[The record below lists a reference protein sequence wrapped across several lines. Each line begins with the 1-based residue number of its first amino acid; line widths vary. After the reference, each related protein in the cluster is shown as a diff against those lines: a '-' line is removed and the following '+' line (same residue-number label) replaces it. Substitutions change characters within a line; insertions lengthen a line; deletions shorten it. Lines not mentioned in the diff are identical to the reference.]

1 LASPSNKFAGL
12 PRPDLPHSD
21 TGASIPGWHVICS
34 PPTGV
39 RKGRTKGQS
48 VKIVIPSIDLKDQP
62 VALGN
67 SFHVVQLQREV
78 AMKAFFGAMFGAAML
93 LAPASGAFAAGG
105 YIQASSEEDQI
116 VKEPN
121 KPQLV
126 TMASTDAAKGIK
138 NVKGVVQLDQSG
150 TYFTIVGVQVGSRG
164 GTGLVRLWFQTNGKD
179 VDNSNC
185 EQLVAAP
192 EFTTVMISQGVG
204 EYKKGD
210 KVNAMISGSAA
221 GIGLVYKKPTGE
233 PAVPSVIFSA
243 WKID

>member
-1 LASPSNKFAGL
+1 MKVFLSATFASAVVLASTS
-12 PRPDLPHSD
+12 
-21 TGASIPGWHVICS
+21 
-34 PPTGV
+34 
-39 RKGRTKGQS
+39 
-48 VKIVIPSIDLKDQP
+48 
-62 VALGN
+62 
-67 SFHVVQLQREV
+67 
-78 AMKAFFGAMFGAAML
+78 
-93 LAPASGAFAAGG
+93 AFAAGG
-105 YIQASSEEDQI
+105 YIQASSEVDQI

-126 TMASTDAAKGIK
+126 TMNSTDAAKGIK
-138 NVKGVVQLDQSG
+138 NDKGTIILNETG

-179 VDNSNC
+179 ADNSNC
-185 EQLVAAP
+185 EQEVPTASY
-192 EFTTVMISQGVG
+192 TTVMISQGVG

-221 GIGLVYKKPTGE
+221 GIGLVYKKPSGE

>member
-1 LASPSNKFAGL
+1 
-12 PRPDLPHSD
+12 
-21 TGASIPGWHVICS
+21 
-34 PPTGV
+34 
-39 RKGRTKGQS
+39 
-48 VKIVIPSIDLKDQP
+48 
-62 VALGN
+62 
-67 SFHVVQLQREV
+67 
-78 AMKAFFGAMFGAAML
+78 MKAIVSAAFMSAMF
-93 LAPASGAFAAGG
+93 LAWSGGAFAAGG
-105 YIQASSEEDQI
+105 YLQASSEEDQI
-116 VKEPN
+116 VKQPN
-121 KPQLV
+121 KPQMV

-138 NVKGVVQLDQSG
+138 NNKGMVTLDQTG

-185 EQLVAAP
+185 EQMVPNAD
-192 EFTTVMISQGVG
+192 FTTVMISQGVG

-221 GIGLVYKKPTGE
+221 GIGLVYKKPAGE

>member
-1 LASPSNKFAGL
+1 
-12 PRPDLPHSD
+12 
-21 TGASIPGWHVICS
+21 
-34 PPTGV
+34 
-39 RKGRTKGQS
+39 
-48 VKIVIPSIDLKDQP
+48 
-62 VALGN
+62 
-67 SFHVVQLQREV
+67 
-78 AMKAFFGAMFGAAML
+78 MKAILSTTFVSAVL
-93 LAPASGAFAAGG
+93 LATATGAFAAGG
-105 YIQASSEEDQI
+105 YIQASSEVDQI

-126 TMASTDAAKGIK
+126 TMNSTDAAKGIK
-138 NVKGVVQLDQSG
+138 NTNGVVILDQSG

-179 VDNSNC
+179 ADNSNC
-185 EQLVAAP
+185 EQQVP
-192 EFTTVMISQGVG
+192 TPDFTTVMISQGVG

-221 GIGLVYKKPTGE
+221 GIGLVYKKPAGE

>member
-1 LASPSNKFAGL
+1 
-12 PRPDLPHSD
+12 
-21 TGASIPGWHVICS
+21 
-34 PPTGV
+34 
-39 RKGRTKGQS
+39 
-48 VKIVIPSIDLKDQP
+48 
-62 VALGN
+62 
-67 SFHVVQLQREV
+67 
-78 AMKAFFGAMFGAAML
+78 MKAFFGAMFGSAML
-93 LAPASGAFAAGG
+93 LASAGGAFAAGG
-105 YIQASSEEDQI
+105 YLQASSEEDQI
-116 VKEPN
+116 ATDT
-121 KPQLV
+121 KPKLV

-138 NVKGVVQLDQSG
+138 NNKGVVILDQTG

-185 EQLVAAP
+185 EQLVP
-192 EFTTVMISQGVG
+192 TPDFTTVMISQGVG

-210 KVNAMISGSAA
+210 KVNTMISGSAT

>member
-1 LASPSNKFAGL
+1 
-12 PRPDLPHSD
+12 
-21 TGASIPGWHVICS
+21 
-34 PPTGV
+34 
-39 RKGRTKGQS
+39 
-48 VKIVIPSIDLKDQP
+48 
-62 VALGN
+62 
-67 SFHVVQLQREV
+67 
-78 AMKAFFGAMFGAAML
+78 MKVTLSAIFTSAML
-93 LAPASGAFAAGG
+93 LASTSAFAAGG

-116 VKEPN
+116 VKEAN

-126 TMASTDAAKGIK
+126 TMNSTDAAKGIK
-138 NVKGVVQLDQSG
+138 NNKGVVVLDQTG

-185 EQLVAAP
+185 EQEVPTAG
-192 EFTTVMISQGVG
+192 FTAVMISQGVG

-210 KVNAMISGSAA
+210 KVNMRSSGSAP
-221 GIGLVYKKPTGE
+221 GIGLVYKKPAGE

>member
-1 LASPSNKFAGL
+1 
-12 PRPDLPHSD
+12 
-21 TGASIPGWHVICS
+21 
-34 PPTGV
+34 
-39 RKGRTKGQS
+39 
-48 VKIVIPSIDLKDQP
+48 
-62 VALGN
+62 
-67 SFHVVQLQREV
+67 
-78 AMKAFFGAMFGAAML
+78 MKATFKVTLFSAML
-93 LAPASGAFAAGG
+93 LASASGAFAAGG

-116 VKEPN
+116 ATDT
-121 KPQLV
+121 KPKLV

-138 NVKGVVQLDQSG
+138 NNKGVVILDQTG

-185 EQLVAAP
+185 EQMVP
-192 EFTTVMISQGVG
+192 TPDFTTVMISQGVG

-210 KVNAMISGSAA
+210 KVNAMYSGSAP
-221 GIGLVYKKPTGE
+221 GIGLVYKKPAGE

>member
-1 LASPSNKFAGL
+1 
-12 PRPDLPHSD
+12 
-21 TGASIPGWHVICS
+21 
-34 PPTGV
+34 
-39 RKGRTKGQS
+39 
-48 VKIVIPSIDLKDQP
+48 
-62 VALGN
+62 
-67 SFHVVQLQREV
+67 
-78 AMKAFFGAMFGAAML
+78 MKAFFGAMFGSAML
-93 LAPASGAFAAGG
+93 LASASGAFAAGG

-116 VKEPN
+116 ATDT
-121 KPQLV
+121 KPKLV

-138 NVKGVVQLDQSG
+138 NNKGVVILDQTG

-185 EQLVAAP
+185 EQMVP
-192 EFTTVMISQGVG
+192 TPDFTTVMISQGVG

-210 KVNAMISGSAA
+210 KVNAMISGSAP
-221 GIGLVYKKPTGE
+221 GIGLVYKKPAGE

>member
-1 LASPSNKFAGL
+1 MRTVLSAIFVSAMFLASP
-12 PRPDLPHSD
+12 
-21 TGASIPGWHVICS
+21 GA
-34 PPTGV
+34 
-39 RKGRTKGQS
+39 
-48 VKIVIPSIDLKDQP
+48 
-62 VALGN
+62 
-67 SFHVVQLQREV
+67 
-78 AMKAFFGAMFGAAML
+78 
-93 LAPASGAFAAGG
+93 AFAAGG
-105 YIQASSEEDQI
+105 YLQASSAEDQI

-121 KPQLV
+121 KGQMV

-138 NVKGVVQLDQSG
+138 NNKGQVILDQTG

-185 EQLVAAP
+185 EQMVPNAD
-192 EFTTVMISQGVG
+192 FTTVMISQGVG

-210 KVNAMISGSAA
+210 KVNTMISGSAA
-221 GIGLVYKKPTGE
+221 GIGLVYKKPANE